1 MYIFDGKP
9 VTDLR
14 AVWRSTMFLIDKEN
28 NKLMKIVKTTFH
40 DLGFKEREHLQ
51 EWIAKEP
58 SCLDEELLIIQK
70 EFDGFSG
77 TNERLDLL
85 ALDQTGALVIIENKL
100 DDAGKDV
107 TWQALK
113 YVSYCSTLSKTQ
125 IVAIYQDY
133 LDKYENGAKAE
144 DKLVEF
150 FDGQSIDE
158 IELNNQDQR
167 MILVAG
173 NFRKEVTSTVMW
185 MINHNISVKCFK
197 ATPYKHGDELLLD
210 IEQII
215 PVKEAADYYIK
226 MADKAKEAQ
235 STKESNKGIEEL
247 RKRYWIELLDKFNAI
262 SKQYQNVNPSKDHW
276 LSSGSGVSGISFD
289 FIATK
294 KYASVDVSIN
304 HGEKE
309 ENEKIFDLLFAQKD
323 KIEKVFGDNLCW
335 ERLNLK
341 KSCRISYRLEDVNIT
356 DLDDWQKMK
365 DFHCDAM
372 PRLEKALR
380 SIISKVVKEI

>member
-1 MYIFDGKP
+1 
-9 VTDLR
+9 
-14 AVWRSTMFLIDKEN
+14 MFLIDKDN
-28 NKLMKIVKTTFH
+28 NKLLKIVKTTFH

-70 EFDGFSG
+70 EFDGFSE

-85 ALDQTGALVIIENKL
+85 ALDRTGALVIIENKL
-100 DDAGKDV
+100 DDTGKDV

-133 LDKYENGAKAE
+133 LDKYEKGAKAGE
-144 DKLVEF
+144 KLVEF
-150 FDGQSIDE
+150 FDGQAIEEID
-158 IELNNQDQR
+158 LNNQDQR

-197 ATPYKHGDELLLD
+197 ATPYKYGDELLLD

-247 RKRYWIELLDKFNAI
+247 RKKYWIELLERFNGV
-262 SKQYQNVNPSKDHW
+262 SKQYQNVNPSTDHW
-276 LSSGSGVSGISFD
+276 LSSGSGVSGIPFN
-289 FIATK
+289 FVVTK
-294 KYASVDVSIN
+294 SYASVDISIN

-309 ENEKIFDLLFAQKD
+309 DNEKIFDLLFAQKD
-323 KIEKVFGDNLCW
+323 EIEKVFGDKLCW
-335 ERLNLK
+335 ERLDLK
-341 KSCRISYRLEDVNIT
+341 KSCRVSYRLEDVNIMN
-356 DLDDWQKMK
+356 LDDWQKITN
-365 DFHCDAM
+365 FHCDAM
-372 PRLEKALR
+372 PRLDKALR
-380 SIISKVVKEI
+380 SVLNKVVKEIQNRR